1 MFQAL
6 HLPSESELMKA
17 DCAEWGLTKGEGR
30 GGRAA
35 KVCVRYHH
43 KHARLHAALVR
54 YRLLLNDPLVRYR
67 PLPQTLNPACFKVFS
82 IRAGADAAEAR

>member
-1 MFQAL
+1 MDFSNCAVPDTDGSVFQAL

-54 YRLLLNDPLVRYR
+54 YRLLLNDPLVR
-67 PLPQTLNPACFKVFS
+67 TAS
-82 IRAGADAAEAR
+82 

>member
-35 KVCVRYHH
+35 KVCVRYRH

-67 PLPQTLNPACFKVFS
+67 PQNPSSARLLQRVL
-82 IRAGADAAEAR
+82 DAL